1 MNLYTKPRSKLIQ
14 QGDDMYTILEVVSR
28 NQFVDG
34 KNVIDRVKLGYM
46 VKWVGGNH
54 VVQHDDKL
62 LIVEKIQDAQYEEIK

>member
-28 NQFVDG
+28 NQFVD
-34 KNVIDRVKLGYM
+34 KNNVINRTSLGYM

-62 LIVEKIQDAQYEEIK
+62 LIVEKIQDAQYEII

>member
-1 MNLYTKPRSKLIQ
+1 MNLYTKPRSKLIV
-14 QGDDMYTILEVVSR
+14 QGEDMYTILDVVSR

-62 LIVEKIQDAQYEEIK
+62 LIVEKIQDAQYETI

>member
-14 QGDDMYTILEVVSR
+14 QGEDMYTILDVVSR
-28 NQFVDG
+28 NQFVDSN
-34 KNVIDRVKLGYM
+34 NVIDRVKLGYM
-46 VKWVGGNH
+46 VKWIGGNH

>member
-28 NQFVDG
+28 NQFVD
-34 KNVIDRVKLGYM
+34 KNNVINRTSLGYM

-62 LIVEKIQDAQYEEIK
+62 LIVEKIQDAQYETI

>member
-14 QGDDMYTILEVVSR
+14 QGDDMYTILDVVSR

-46 VKWVGGNH
+46 VKWYGGNH

>member
-14 QGDDMYTILEVVSR
+14 QGEDMYTILDVVSR
-28 NQFVDG
+28 NQFVD
-34 KNVIDRVKLGYM
+34 KNNVINRTSLGYM